1 MVFRGSSCQEVFL
14 TSSGLNPLVKTTS
27 SKPVHWPES
36 HTTWFMGLLLVH
48 GEQIQ
53 ANMRDNPKYCKPFN
67 SRSIYHRSL
76 VISQHLEVSYKM
88 EVPPN
93 HPSHGWPWLS
103 IETYGDLGIPDFG
116 KRLNMDTKLYP
127 IKSPFLLVIYP
138 LNHDFCQQWHE
149 ASPAPRCCFSNMPGI
164 GFLGSGMGYKLPGS
178 SSGWKW

>member
-1 MVFRGSSCQEVFL
+1 MCIYIYIMYKFMKINVFHGRHETLSDDNGDAQAIGMIHGWTSVGSSWFIGFPIGSSHCQQTRYRNNSRFWYLINPPMVFRSSSCLQEVFL

-76 VISQHLEVSYKM
+76 VISQHLEVSYNGGA
-88 EVPPN
+88 P
-93 HPSHGWPWLS
+93 
-103 IETYGDLGIPDFG
+103 
-116 KRLNMDTKLYP
+116 
-127 IKSPFLLVIYP
+127 KSSKS
-138 LNHDFCQQWHE
+138 W
-149 ASPAPRCCFSNMPGI
+149 MT
-164 GFLGSGMGYKLPGS
+164 MT
-178 SSGWKW
+178 